1 MTQEEY
7 KTILRTAIGNE
18 VEAYEFYKGVSEK
31 ASDIVIKKMFSQ
43 LAAEEQG
50 HQKLIEGFLAGDFST
65 MHFHES
71 PDYKISETVEKPKLS
86 VNMKPADAIAL
97 AMKNEEE
104 AMNMYAE
111 FANASVDQAQKKI
124 FQDLSAMEKGHK
136 IKLEEYYVNI
146 AFAEV
151 W

>member
-7 KTILRTAIGNE
+7 KAILKMAIVNE
-18 VEAYEFYKGVSEK
+18 VDAYEFYKEVSEK
-31 ASDIVIKKMFSQ
+31 ATDIVIQKMFSQ
-43 LAAEEQG
+43 LAAEEKG
-50 HQKLIEGFLAGDFST
+50 HQKLIESFLSGDFST
-65 MHFHES
+65 MQFHES
-71 PDYKISETVEKPKLS
+71 ADYKISETVEKPKLS

-104 AMNMYAE
+104 AMNMYTE
-111 FANASVDQAQKKI
+111 FANASADQAQKKI
-124 FQDLSAMEKGHK
+124 FQDLSAMEKSHK

>member
-1 MTQEEY
+1 MTHEEY
-7 KTILRTAIGNE
+7 AAILKMAIANE
-18 VEAYEFYKGVSEK
+18 VESYEFYKGVSEK
-31 ASDIVIKKMFSQ
+31 ATDIIIQKMFSQ
-43 LAAEEQG
+43 LAAEECG

-65 MHFHES
+65 MRFHES
-71 PDYKISETVEKPKLS
+71 ADYKISETVDKPKLS

-111 FANASVDQAQKKI
+111 FANASVDQEQKKI
-124 FQDLSAMEKGHK
+124 FQDLSVMEKSHK

-146 AFAEV
+146 AYAEV